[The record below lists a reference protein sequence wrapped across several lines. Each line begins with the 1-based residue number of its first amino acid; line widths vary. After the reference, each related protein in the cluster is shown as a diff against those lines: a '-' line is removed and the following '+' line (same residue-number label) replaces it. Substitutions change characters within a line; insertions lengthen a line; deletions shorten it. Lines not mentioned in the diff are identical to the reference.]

1 MDNLE
6 WYKYFIKT
14 KVILSIALLYLTI
27 VFFTIYFDTF
37 LSSLILGNYHGYNI
51 HQLFPFPVWKIL
63 LGSLIQLFVL
73 CFLLGLF
80 VGLKRAIIRNKR
92 FFLRWKLE
100 TILTFSIEG
109 RKYQNGFDPW
119 CQKFDLSFATIRL

>member
-37 LSSLILGNYHGYNI
+37 LSSLILGNYHG
-51 HQLFPFPVWKIL
+51 
-63 LGSLIQLFVL
+63 S
-73 CFLLGLF
+73 
-80 VGLKRAIIRNKR
+80 
-92 FFLRWKLE
+92 
-100 TILTFSIEG
+100 
-109 RKYQNGFDPW
+109 
-119 CQKFDLSFATIRL
+119 